1 MPGSKKTKSKL
12 KSKVTS
18 KKTTYEQCKKNIIGQ
33 DMRLFKQGKLKQ
45 RNKQPVKSR
54 KQAIAIALSMAEA
67 KCKNKKTRTDI
78 RKENLNIQK
87 KITLNEKQI
96 LRPVDVRN
104 IITKLKDLKNKKRI
118 REYRTL
124 KIKLLSKLVMT
135 PSISSEIKT
144 ILSRFLKNE

>member
-124 KIKLLSKLVMT
+124 KIKLLLKLVMT

>member
-1 MPGSKKTKSKL
+1 MSGLKKTKPKLKSNVSSKKTKYEKC
-12 KSKVTS
+12 KTS
-18 KKTTYEQCKKNIIGQ
+18 IIGQ

-45 RNKQPVKSR
+45 RNKLPVKSR

-67 KCKNKKTRTDI
+67 KCKNKKTRTDV
-78 RKENLNIQK
+78 RKENLIIQK
-87 KITLNEKQI
+87 KISLNQTQS

-104 IITKLKDLKNKKRI
+104 IIAKLKDLKKKNRR

-124 KIKLLSKLVMT
+124 KIQLLSKLVMT
-135 PSISSEIKT
+135 QSISGEIKT